1 MSVTTSPAQNMKNS
15 MNNHFLRSVPNA
27 KIDGTHSP
35 TKSPYCFA
43 SSGLPAH
50 SAARNQS
57 PTLSK
62 KLNPEATKMEPV
74 KTLFIV
80 SSFKNVVK
88 NRESRQIIRSEQSIS
103 RVKRAKR
110 VDESESY
117 GQQNN
122 VLNAIFSVDFNGLEI
137 RDRGFGWA
145 TPGPRRR
152 WESGQ
157 TIPPESPAGLRPRQ
171 PDRPRRSRPRPPPL
185 GSTQSSQASPTAGV

>member
-1 MSVTTSPAQNMKNS
+1 MGTGFKALHGLQGPNTFFSSGSPRHIRRWLFIFDYESFSFPTNTQPTRMPNATMSVTTSPAQNMKNS

-43 SSGLPAH
+43 TSGLPAH
-50 SAARNQS
+50 SAPRNQS

-103 RVKRAKR
+103 RVKR
-110 VDESESY
+110 
-117 GQQNN
+117 
-122 VLNAIFSVDFNGLEI
+122 
-137 RDRGFGWA
+137 
-145 TPGPRRR
+145 
-152 WESGQ
+152 
-157 TIPPESPAGLRPRQ
+157 
-171 PDRPRRSRPRPPPL
+171 
-185 GSTQSSQASPTAGV
+185 QASKTCR

>member
-1 MSVTTSPAQNMKNS
+1 MALHNSSWPAGPGYIFFAGSQRHIRRWLFVFHYESLSFPTNTQPTRTPNTTMSVTTSPAQNMKNS

-57 PTLSK
+57 PSLSK

-103 RVKRAKR
+103 RVKR
-110 VDESESY
+110 
-117 GQQNN
+117 
-122 VLNAIFSVDFNGLEI
+122 
-137 RDRGFGWA
+137 
-145 TPGPRRR
+145 
-152 WESGQ
+152 
-157 TIPPESPAGLRPRQ
+157 
-171 PDRPRRSRPRPPPL
+171 
-185 GSTQSSQASPTAGV
+185 QASKTCR